1 MKNRE
6 SSLTTPVDRTVD
18 ERDKVD
24 VADVKVIVTRRQG
37 SANQQFRHPPESLE
51 LRSKLRDGTR
61 RDLHPRTLDSAQL
74 QLPSSGRHP
83 GSIETG
89 AHAARAKADDAA
101 TGSAVAVPRGLP
113 MRPAGDSDVG
123 RGPVIL
129 RPSDPCDLGSVA
141 PILMARRWWA

>member
-24 VADVKVIVTRRQG
+24 VADVKVILTRRQG

-83 GSIETG
+83 GSETG
-89 AHAARAKADDAA
+89 AHAARAKARRCCYRQCSRSAARSADA
-101 TGSAVAVPRGLP
+101 VLHYW
-113 MRPAGDSDVG
+113 AGRMAG
-123 RGPVIL
+123 R
-129 RPSDPCDLGSVA
+129 RQ
-141 PILMARRWWA
+141 